1 MANTSSN
8 SVSVID
14 TATNSVV
21 RDRGRGRGPD
31 IDVNRVGT
39 RVYVANGSSNN
50 VSVIETMT
58 NTVVATVAVGNSP
71 AAFGKFIGP
80 KAEHRARLNAND

>member
-1 MANTSSN
+1 MAPY
-8 SVSVID
+8 
-14 TATNSVV
+14 
-21 RDRGRGRGPD
+21 G
-31 IDVNRVGT
+31 IDVNRIGT

-50 VSVIETMT
+50 VSVIDTAT

-80 KAEHRARLNAND
+80 EATSRPAGRGATSTATAGQTSSGPIARPERS